1 MKVKL
6 GFKRGQKG
14 FTLVELMVVMAI
26 MAVLASIV
34 LPAITGTKQTS
45 TDTQVKQDAG
55 AVQTAVG
62 SFNADANLA
71 ENLVIDAR
79 AAVLGETLSGTK
91 VEVTSNKWPE
101 VSVTAKYSTEFPATI
116 GLAAN
121 TVRSVII
128 KDKDGTVLYGTG
140 RPNGYSTGIGLAYF
154 VANYNVANIDTLVSN
169 GYLQQ
174 KPNGCDVTFSANKAY
189 HNYLW
194 LLKKVAVGDDA
205 DGGRVVEVFSLTIVD
220 TATADA
226 LTYERIF

>member
-1 MKVKL
+1 MKL

-34 LPAITGTKQTS
+34 VPAVTGTKQTS

-62 SFNADANLA
+62 SFNADSNLA
-71 ENLVIDAR
+71 ENLATDAG
-79 AAVLGETLSGTK
+79 ATVLGESLSGAK
-91 VEVTSNKWPE
+91 VEVTSSRWPE
-101 VSVTAKYSTEFPATI
+101 VSVTAKYGTEFPATV
-116 GLAAN
+116 GLAVN
-121 TVRSVII
+121 TVSAVTI
-128 KDKDGTVLYGTG
+128 KDKDGIVLYGTG
-140 RPNGYSTGIGLAYF
+140 QSTGKGLADF
-154 VANYNVANIDTLVSN
+154 VANYNVINIDTLVTM
-169 GYLQQ
+169 GYSQQ
-174 KPNGCDVTFSANKAY
+174 EPNGCDVTFSTTKVY